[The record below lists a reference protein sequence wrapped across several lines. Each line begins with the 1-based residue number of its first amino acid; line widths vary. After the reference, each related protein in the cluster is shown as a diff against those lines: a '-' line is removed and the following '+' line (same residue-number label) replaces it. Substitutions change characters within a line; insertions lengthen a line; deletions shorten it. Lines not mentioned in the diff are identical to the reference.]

1 MARFARK
8 KELVEGGRDFIPK
21 KARPPSRSPLPKK
34 IILDK
39 LVIGYKDSFFPT
51 ISKYFSELYSEG
63 FKFSKKPIIIYD
75 FHQTTMS
82 PDSEIN
88 EDVIESMNFFL
99 SKGYN
104 IMILCYDPD
113 RKRISESD
121 RLLLKYPIFQKIPRI
136 FIRLR
141 KKDRVCLA
149 VYDLIRFDKRFSR
162 NVVLVDDNYKN
173 IEDVEKLKN
182 DRILGYYYTKY
193 NDTDDGFKSTKELM
207 KLFGG

>member
-1 MARFARK
+1 MARSARK
-8 KELVEGGRDFIPK
+8 KELIEGGRDFIPK
-21 KARPPSRSPLPKK
+21 KARSPARSPLPKK

-39 LVIGYKDSFFPT
+39 LIIDYKDSFVPT

-82 PDSEIN
+82 PGNEIN
-88 EDVIESMNFFL
+88 EDVAESMKFFL
-99 SKGYN
+99 SKDYN

-141 KKDRVCLA
+141 RKERVCLA

-182 DRILGYYYTKY
+182 DRILAYYYTKY
-193 NDTDDGFKSTKELM
+193 KDTDEGFKTTRDLM